1 MTFLPVHEI
10 KFPRKYAKLEQTVDK
25 QSFNFLQQLLV
36 KCVSC
41 CKRINLLFAPERTAA
56 DHEIWE
62 VTPLVQIGTGESV
75 EMREHLTSNKH
86 RVQYARQKDLD
97 SK

>member
-1 MTFLPVHEI
+1 MIFLPVHEI
-10 KFPRKYAKLEQTVDK
+10 KLPRQYAKLGQTVFQLSTTVTDK
-25 QSFNFLQQLLV
+25 MCFMLQND
-36 KCVSC
+36 K
-41 CKRINLLFAPERTAA
+41 FAFRARK
-56 DHEIWE
+56 DGHEIWE